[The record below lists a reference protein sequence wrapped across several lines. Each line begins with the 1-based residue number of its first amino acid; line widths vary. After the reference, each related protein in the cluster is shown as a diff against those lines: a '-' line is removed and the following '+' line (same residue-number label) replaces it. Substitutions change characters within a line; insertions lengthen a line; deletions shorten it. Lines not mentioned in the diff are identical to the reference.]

1 MVFILKL
8 LKWYPWFLLLVEFN
22 IAVVTRAN
30 LLVRSTQVLL
40 KKKVKNLAYDGQKG
54 VVLHSASFGNCIC
67 LKSQVLEIF

>member
-22 IAVVTRAN
+22 IAVVAQAN
-30 LLVRSTQVLL
+30 LLVRSTQVLPE
-40 KKKVKNLAYDGQKG
+40 KKVKNLAFDGQKG
-54 VVLHSASFGNCIC
+54 VVLHSASFGKCIS